1 MSEAD
6 DETTTKSERKLAG
19 GDEDVPAAGSNLR
32 MSALILGPLVCAAMV
47 LLPPPGG
54 LPPVAWYVVAIT
66 SWMVIWWLSEVIPL
80 PATALIPIPLMPLLG
95 IASPSGVA
103 ANYAH
108 PLIFLF
114 LGGFMMAAAMQK
126 SGLHK
131 RIALKIVAVVG
142 TSAPRIIGGFML
154 ATAFLSMWISN
165 TATTIMMFAVG
176 ISVIQIVGAQLKDE
190 TGVRNFGIAL
200 MLGIAYSASIGGI
213 GTLIGTPPN
222 ALLASVLQ
230 TTYQVQIDFVT
241 WMMFGVPV
249 VIVMLPVAWLLLTR
263 FMFPIRNLDTSSAG
277 LMLRDELEALGPMRR
292 NEAMVLSIFVFAAL
306 GWIFGKPFSNLTG
319 LPLTDTSV
327 ALIAALLLY
336 AIPTSLKKSEF
347 LLDWK
352 SAKDLPW
359 GILLIFGGGLA
370 IAQAF
375 ESSGLAA
382 SIGASMQSLDGLS
395 IWMFVLLSSALIV
408 MLTEVTSNTASAATF
423 LPILGAI
430 AIGLG
435 QDPLLLMLPVALG
448 ASMAF
453 MMPVATPPN
462 AIVFSYEPMS
472 ISDMATT
479 GIWLNIVAILVCFG
493 AVYFLAGPVF
503 GVVVR

>member
-1 MSEAD
+1 MSEAG
-6 DETTTKSERKLAG
+6 DETNTKPQKSLAG
-19 GDEDVPAAGSNLR
+19 RDEDPPAAGSTFK
-32 MSALILGPLVCAAMV
+32 MVALVLGPLVCAVMV
-47 LLPPPGG
+47 LLPPPDG
-54 LPPVAWYVVAIT
+54 LPPAAWYVVAVT

-80 PATALIPIPLMPLLG
+80 PATALIPIPLIPMLG

-142 TSAPRIIGGFML
+142 TSAPRIVGGFML

-165 TATTIMMFAVG
+165 TATTIMMYAVG
-176 ISVIQIVGAQLKDE
+176 ISVIQIVGAQMKDE
-190 TGVRNFGIAL
+190 AGVRNFGIAL

-249 VIVMLPVAWLLLTR
+249 VIVMLPIAWLLLTR
-263 FMFPIRNLDTSSAG
+263 LMFPIRNLDTSSAG
-277 LMLRDELEALGPMRR
+277 EMLRDELDALGPMRR
-292 NEAMVLSIFVFAAL
+292 NELMVLAIFMLAAL
-306 GWIFGKPFSNLTG
+306 GWIFGKPISNMTG
-319 LPLTDTSV
+319 LPFNDTSV

-336 AIPTSLKKSEF
+336 AIPSSLKQGEF
-347 LLDWK
+347 LLDWS

-382 SIGASMQSLDGLS
+382 SIGASMQGLDGMN
-395 IWMFVLLSSALIV
+395 IWLFVLLSSALIV

-462 AIVFSYEPMS
+462 AIVFSYEPMK
-472 ISDMATT
+472 IADMASA
-479 GIWLNIVAILVCFG
+479 GIWLNIVAVLVCFG
-493 AVYFLAGPVF
+493 AVYVLAGQVF
-503 GVVVR
+503 GVAVR